1 MAYSPWRAL
10 QGGIQR
16 LFVSILSRVSWGI
29 SVAWRQENYKNQCFV
44 NAFITKTLC
53 GVIQVLLP

>member
-29 SVAWRQENYKNQCFV
+29 SVAWRQKIYKNQCFV
-44 NAFITKTLC
+44 DAFIKKTLC
-53 GVIQVLLP
+53 GVMQSRVP